1 MPQSPVRRPLS
12 ENDIFTVCYGRDI
25 PDPRLIKPQEGPAEA
40 IAKKHS
46 ERYNGPMI
54 PDCPTLPDTLLHLI
68 SQDGYSIGEASVFQ
82 DRQCLAYIDASKGN
96 ERWIVIA
103 SDRHEAVC
111 ELL

>member
-1 MPQSPVRRPLS
+1 LS
-12 ENDIFTVCYGRDI
+12 ENDIFTVCYARSI
-25 PDPRLIKPQEGPAEA
+25 PAPRLIKPQEGPAEA

-82 DRQCLAYIDASKGN
+82 DRQHPAYVDASKDGQRVCVAVRSQAVN
-96 ERWIVIA
+96 EQRFQPPIFPF
-103 SDRHEAVC
+103 
-111 ELL
+111 L